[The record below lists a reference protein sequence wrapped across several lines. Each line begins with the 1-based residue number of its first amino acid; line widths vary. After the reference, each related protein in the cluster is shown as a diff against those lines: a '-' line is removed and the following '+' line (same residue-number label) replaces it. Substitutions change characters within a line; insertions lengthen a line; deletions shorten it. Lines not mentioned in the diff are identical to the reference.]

1 MFSDLILLRLEVLLV
16 FFIFFIFVVGVA
28 RGLPSSDVVED
39 DFRLFKMRCSVR
51 N

>member
-1 MFSDLILLRLEVLLV
+1 VFTDLTLLRLEVLLD

-39 DFRLFKMRCSVR
+39 DFRLFKRRCSII